1 MLSPSVRVV
10 FHAPFVQQ
18 SLLQLSSFLKD
29 WQDLLHSPPMGPQ
42 SYICGVKLLPS
53 KDYLTF
59 AQMGFRSLLF
69 VLQAYLKPTS
79 KPAIVLLCLV
89 HNLIK
94 SSLCLDEF
102 SSKMKEPDVPVRGK
116 EREIKRQRNER
127 RCSGLASG
135 SCAGIE
141 PRVPYPMAQPPSQ
154 AASS

>member
-1 MLSPSVRVV
+1 MEGCCLQVWELFFMPHLCSSHCFSFPHFSKIGRTSYIPHLWVPSPT
-10 FHAPFVQQ
+10 FVEWN
-18 SLLQLSSFLKD
+18 SFL
-29 WQDLLHSPPMGPQ
+29 QM
-42 SYICGVKLLPS
+42 I
-53 KDYLTF
+53 TF

-69 VLQAYLKPTS
+69 ILQAYLKPTS
-79 KPAIVLLCLV
+79 KPAIVLPCLV

-141 PRVPYPMAQPPSQ
+141 PRVPYPMA
-154 AASS
+154 